1 MCNESNLVS
10 SLANLYPRAF
20 CQFMTGL
27 MGDSVLCIFG
37 KPLMVGVE
45 GFKFLYFHLIFLYG
59 LVTTVDRVFYYFL
72 ERTCRIIVYSD
83 EVIV

>member
-1 MCNESNLVS
+1 
-10 SLANLYPRAF
+10 
-20 CQFMTGL
+20 
-27 MGDSVLCIFG
+27 
-37 KPLMVGVE
+37 MVGVE

-83 EVIV
+83 EVIVWNEVVNFFVIVIK